1 MTTDRMPQAKDAPM
15 SQSTRK
21 LLGTLA
27 VLGSIILWSIAATAI
42 YVTVLPNADWWVLI
56 VFFAIA
62 GTSWF
67 FPAAWIIRW
76 MSGPGTD

>member
-1 MTTDRMPQAKDAPM
+1 M

-21 LLGTLA
+21 LIGTLA
-27 VLGSIILWSIAATAI
+27 VLGSIIAWSIVITAI
-42 YVTVLPNADWWVLI
+42 YLAMLPNADWWVLI
-56 VFFAIA
+56 IFFAIA

-76 MSGPGTD
+76 MSKPDVD

>member
-1 MTTDRMPQAKDAPM
+1 MTTDRMPQAEDAPM

-21 LLGTLA
+21 LIGTLA
-27 VLGSIILWSIAATAI
+27 VLGSIIVWSIVITAI
-42 YVTVLPNADWWVLI
+42 YLAMMPNADWWVLI
-56 VFFAIA
+56 LFFAVG

-76 MSGPGTD
+76 MSRPDAG

>member
-1 MTTDRMPQAKDAPM
+1 MTTDRMPQAREAPM

-42 YVTVLPNADWWVLI
+42 YVTALPNAEWWVLI

-76 MSGPGTD
+76 MSRPVGD